1 MKTYGKNIFR
11 TIRGSLSRFLAIF
24 AIVALGVGFL
34 AGLLV
39 SPMDMRLSADA
50 LYDETRLYDLRVVST
65 LGLTEEDVEAVS
77 AVEGVEGLFPAY
89 DTDLVLLSEEGD
101 SLTARVHSLPED
113 TSEENANYLTRP
125 QLLEGRMPQEPGECV
140 IVKTK
145 SLVEG
150 QEWVGA
156 TLTVEEDEEDDEEE
170 DSSPLPQTL
179 TVVGTVRSAAYVS
192 MEPEYTTAGSGTLEV
207 MLYTLPETFDM
218 DYYTALY
225 LSVEGA
231 RELNSSSDQYW
242 DKVEAVQSALED
254 MAPERAQLRYE
265 TLVGD
270 AQQELDDARAE
281 YEEARADTEEELADA
296 KAQLEDAQKEIDEN
310 PYFQHKESKFNS

>member
-50 LYDETRLYDLRVVST
+50 LYDETHLYDLRVVST

-125 QLLEGRMPQEPGECV
+125 QLLEGRMPEEPGGVRDREDQDPGGRPGV
-140 IVKTK
+140 GRRHPDGGRGRGRRGG
-145 SLVEG
+145 G
-150 QEWVGA
+150 Q
-156 TLTVEEDEEDDEEE
+156 
-170 DSSPLPQTL
+170 LPPCP
-179 TVVGTVRSAAYVS
+179 R
-192 MEPEYTTAGSGTLEV
+192 P
-207 MLYTLPETFDM
+207 
-218 DYYTALY
+218 
-225 LSVEGA
+225 
-231 RELNSSSDQYW
+231 
-242 DKVEAVQSALED
+242 
-254 MAPERAQLRYE
+254 
-265 TLVGD
+265 
-270 AQQELDDARAE
+270 
-281 YEEARADTEEELADA
+281 
-296 KAQLEDAQKEIDEN
+296 
-310 PYFQHKESKFNS
+310 

>member
-1 MKTYGKNIFR
+1 
-11 TIRGSLSRFLAIF
+11 
-24 AIVALGVGFL
+24 
-34 AGLLV
+34 
-39 SPMDMRLSADA
+39 MDMRLSADA
-50 LYDETRLYDLRVVST
+50 LYDETHLYDLRVVST

-77 AVEGVEGLFPAY
+77 AVEGGGGPVPRLRHRPGAPLGRGGL
-89 DTDLVLLSEEGD
+89 
-101 SLTARVHSLPED
+101 LTARVHSLPED

-125 QLLEGRMPQEPGECV
+125 QLLEGRMPEEPGECV

-156 TLTVEEDEEDDEEE
+156 TLTVEEDEEDEGE

-242 DKVEAVQSALED
+242 DKVEAVQTALED
-254 MAPERAQLRYE
+254 MAPERAKLRYE

-281 YEEARADTEEELADA
+281 YEDARADTEEELADA

-310 PYFQHKESKFNS
+310 RQTLADAKAQLESGQAQLGQRQDHLL